1 LDANLK
7 EQSVNAKMKSGRD
20 VIIRTENWQAAIDF
34 YQSTLGL
41 KMKLHSP
48 GMAGFETGS
57 FCLYVEQGP
66 PHGPVFDFY
75 VPDVATAKAQ
85 LLAAGCVLIEEDPAR
100 PRCYLRDPFGIT
112 FNIAAS

>member
-1 LDANLK
+1 
-7 EQSVNAKMKSGRD
+7 VNASIKSGRD
-20 VIIRTENWQAAIDF
+20 VIIRTEDWQAAIKF
-34 YQSTLGL
+34 YQSALGL
-41 KMKLHSP
+41 KAKHHSP
-48 GMAGFETGS
+48 GMVGFETGS

-75 VPDVATAKAQ
+75 VPDVQAAKAQ

-112 FNIAAS
+112 FNIATA